1 MDAKELRIGNY
12 VGIEE
17 TALHA
22 NGCNYLEAIFEIEEI
37 KKEVAQFK
45 GFHAG
50 EYYKDLKP
58 IPLTEDWLYDFGFLL
73 DNGFTTY
80 KINIFKGYLR
90 VALDGSWGV
99 YKDEYSNR
107 TGSSYN
113 NKIKIEYVHQL
124 QNLYFTLT
132 GEELIIIK

>member
-1 MDAKELRIGNY
+1 MKVEELRIGNWVMPSVDDIPYRVSTIARNY
-12 VGIEE
+12 VYVELMTEITQGIK
-17 TALHA
+17 
-22 NGCNYLEAIFEIEEI
+22 EI
-37 KKEVAQFK
+37 
-45 GFHAG
+45 
-50 EYYKDLKP
+50 KP
-58 IPLTEDWLYDFGFLL
+58 IPLTEEWLYNFGFEL

-80 KINIFKGYLR
+80 IIKIFKGYLI

-132 GEELIIIK
+132 GEDLIINK